1 MGNTSTKLILDA
13 TAPVGTPKD
22 TSSREHNGSSADDY
36 IIPTRLAPCEL
47 TVHSTVCP
55 DI

>member
-36 IIPTRLAPCEL
+36 IIQTTVGPPCEL
-47 TVHSTVCP
+47 TVHSTVCT
-55 DI
+55 